1 MSVTID
7 IVSDF
12 VCPWCF
18 IGKTRLAQAIAQVR
32 EQQPQA
38 DFQINWLPY
47 FLDPA
52 VPQTGVPYHA
62 YLEAKFGGAQRVA
75 AVHAAIIAAGRES
88 GIELDFARIARRP
101 NTLRAHRL
109 VYRAQSLGHPPQ
121 EIEALVDRLF
131 DAHFLRGED
140 IGDLATLAAIAAEC
154 GDRKDAVEA
163 YLGSEA
169 DTDKVGTLVGRV
181 GKLGVDGVPFFIIDR
196 RLTVSG
202 AQSGVVLAAAILQA
216 TSLAASGQPS
226 P

>member
-1 MSVTID
+1 MRVTID

-18 IGKTRLAQAIAQVR
+18 IGKRRLAEAIAQVR
-32 EQQPQA
+32 EKEPQTE
-38 DFQINWLPY
+38 FQINWLPY

-52 VPQTGVPYHA
+52 VPVAGVPYRA
-62 YLEAKFGGAQRVA
+62 YLEAKFGGARRVA
-75 AVHAAIIAAGRES
+75 AIHEAIVAAGSET
-88 GIELDFARIARRP
+88 GIAFDFARMARRP

-121 EIEALVDRLF
+121 EIRALTDRLF

-140 IGDLATLAAIAAEC
+140 IGDVATLAGIAAEC
-154 GDRKDAVEA
+154 GDNKDAVAA
-163 YLGSEA
+163 YLAGDA
-169 DTDKVGTLVGRV
+169 DTDKVGALVERV

-216 TSLAASGQPS
+216 TSFAASGQPS